1 MSDVNLAA
9 ELLFNKR
16 HLDKPAYVG
25 PDFTLGY
32 AELDRAVRRQ
42 AAWMTMQ
49 EVAPGERIVI
59 ALDDGPD
66 LAVIFFASLAVGAL
80 PVVVSSKL
88 DTAPLRH
95 ILGDAEPLMVYGK
108 AVQGDTIRA
117 AIDGLAVRP
126 QAFLLEAG
134 WYRTLLARRVGA
146 AREPAAAVLAGDGF
160 DEQPDDAPADTA
172 ADEWDAA
179 VLRPRHAPALIQYT
193 SGTTGLS
200 KGVTHSAASVLA
212 CCAAVTGQLRLS
224 ADDVLYS
231 VPKSFFGFGMGN
243 SLFFPL
249 HLGASAVLDAAWPS
263 AEQVEANLRR
273 FRPTVLFAV
282 PTLYR
287 MLLDNGFGPNDSPL
301 RLAFSAGAPLAG
313 NTGARW
319 RERFGFDLHDGIGAT
334 ELCHVFATS
343 YPDSLRAGSLGRLL
357 AGCEARIVDEAGH
370 DVRPGETGVLVVKSP
385 AVSPGY
391 WRRPQDDAARFDG
404 GWYRTGDLF
413 SRDADGFLYFHGR
426 EDDRFKV
433 FGRWVVPAEIEAR
446 LVAHAPQLGDCFVVP
461 GREQDGEDRPVLC
474 LRGTHDEAAVQAV
487 LAVLRGLDGYKRPV
501 RLLPVD
507 AVPLTPNGKPDR
519 RALAQLAS
527 RALQDGTGINLV
539 EKSTC

>member
-9 ELLFNKR
+9 ALLFNKR
-16 HLDKPAYVG
+16 HLDKPAYIG
-25 PDFTLGY
+25 PDFALSY

-108 AVQGDTIRA
+108 AVQADTIRA
-117 AIDGLAVRP
+117 AIDGLATRP

-146 AREPAAAVLAGDGF
+146 PRAPAAALAGDAF
-160 DEQPDDAPADTA
+160 DESSDEALEEA
-172 ADEWDAA
+172 AEQEWDAA
-179 VLRPRHAPALIQYT
+179 VLRDRHAPALIQYT
-193 SGTTGLS
+193 SGTTGLA

-212 CCAAVTGQLRLS
+212 CCAAVTGQLGLS

-249 HLGASAVLDAAWPS
+249 HLGASAVLDAAWPN
-263 AEQVEANLRR
+263 AAQVEANLRR

-287 MLLDNGFGPNDSPL
+287 MLLDNGFGPDDSPL

-343 YPDSLRAGSLGRLL
+343 YPDSLRRGSLGRLL

-370 DVRPGETGVLVVKSP
+370 EVRPGETGVLVVKSP

-391 WRRPQDDAARFDG
+391 WRRPQDDAARFHG

-433 FGRWVVPAEIEAR
+433 FGRWVVPAEIEAL

-461 GREQDGEDRPVLC
+461 GREPNGEDRPVLC
-474 LRGTHDEAAVQAV
+474 LHGQHGGHAARQV
-487 LAVLRGLDGYKRPV
+487 LAVLHRLDGYKRPV

-507 AVPLTPNGKPDR
+507 ELPLTPNGKPNR

-539 EKSTC
+539 EESTC